1 MIKNDQQIL
10 EELYLNSKI
19 KQAIKKL
26 VKEGKSKKEIEQ
38 ILSEA
43 GFLNKIGQGIGNFVQ
58 GAKNLKQNYW
68 DDPRAIKAGQKA
80 GYGMQGQTA
89 RAKGQT
95 AYNRQTTRKFQ
106 SEIAKTMKGLDK
118 TVDKSVQALNKTIFR
133 TVDKLFAMIKEE
145 GPNIDGNFLAQQFQV
160 VYNALQAGM
169 SRSTGALQQNYN
181 NLLKQLQAMGN
192 SLSGG
197 MQAAQQQPAQ
207 PQPQQPVQQ
216 QPAPPQAPPPAAGT
230 PRNAVANAYNNQN
243 VAGAYAQPNAQINAS
258 KEVRIYKKDFVL
270 MESAYDQVLSKK

>member
-1 MIKNDQQIL
+1 MRKDDHQIL
-10 EELYLNSKI
+10 EELYVNSKI

-26 VKEGKSKKEIEQ
+26 VKEGKSKAEIEQ

-80 GYGMQGQTA
+80 GYGMKGQEA
-89 RAKGQT
+89 RSKGQT

-106 SEIAKTMKGLDK
+106 NEIAKTMKGLDK
-118 TVDKSVQALNKTIFR
+118 TVDKSVQAVNKTIFQ

-145 GPNIDGNFLAQQFQV
+145 GPNIDPNFLTKQFEL
-160 VYNALQAGM
+160 VYNALNAAKA
-169 SRSTGALQQNYN
+169 RSTGSLAQNYDN
-181 NLLKQLQAMGN
+181 IIRQLTAMGQ
-192 SLSGG
+192 SKQGG
-197 MQAAQQQPAQ
+197 MQQTQQ

-216 QPAPPQAPPPAAGT
+216 QQPAAPQAPPPAAGT
-230 PRNAVANAYNNQN
+230 PRNNLAGAYQGQN

-258 KEVRIYKKDFVL
+258 TEVRIYKKDYVL
-270 MESAYDQVLSKK
+270 MESAYEQVLNKK